1 MRKEGKKPGGVTGKG
16 FQPGQSGNPKGLT
29 KGTVCFKRVL
39 EEKLKK
45 VWERDYLKRTA
56 LELIADQLL
65 YDAIVKKSRHA
76 RSEIIERIDGKPAQA
91 VTLDANLNIS
101 REQRIAKVEELL
113 AALPLPK
120 DADGPSDPRVN

>member
-16 FQPGQSGNPKGLT
+16 FQPGQSGASQKGLT

-56 LELIADQLL
+56 LELIADHFFH
-65 YDAIVKKSRHA
+65 DAIVKKSWYA

-113 AALPLPK
+113 AALSAPQ
-120 DADGPSDPRVN
+120 GCRWT